1 MNELDYSYFKEKVF
15 ALTGIDLSA
24 YKSQQMHRRLDAF
37 IVRRAPLSVAAYCRT
52 LEQDKNELKAF
63 LDFLTINVSEF
74 FRDVKQFQSLKEEI
88 LPKLLQ
94 QSPELNIWSA
104 ACSCGQEPYT
114 IALILEE
121 LCPYHKHRILA
132 TDIDD
137 GALERAKQGGPYL
150 PAELKNVPSK
160 FLHWFFE
167 KRDDGYWVKDRIKNA
182 VEFRRH
188 NLLYDSI
195 EHGFDL
201 VVCRNVVIYF
211 TDRARTELYQKIHR
225 CLKQDGVLFVGG
237 SEVMLR
243 GNDMGFTSIC
253 PSFYRKIPIRESA
266 VIS

>member
-1 MNELDYSYFKEKVF
+1 MNELDYSYFQEKVF

-24 YKSQQMHRRLDAF
+24 YKSQQMHRRLDSF
-37 IVRRAPLSVAAYCRT
+37 IARRAPLSLAAYCQT
-52 LEQDKNELKAF
+52 LEQDKSELKAF

-74 FRDVKQFQSLKEEI
+74 FRDTKQFQSLKDEV

-104 ACSCGQEPYT
+104 ACSCGQEPYS
-114 IALILEE
+114 IAVILEE

-137 GALERAKQGGPYL
+137 GALERAKRGGPYM
-150 PAELKNVPSK
+150 PADLKNVPSR
-160 FLHWFFE
+160 LLRWFFTKTE
-167 KRDDGYWVKDRIKNA
+167 EGYWVKDRIKNA

-188 NLLYDSI
+188 NLLCDSI
-195 EHGFDL
+195 EQGFDL

-211 TDRARTELYQKIHR
+211 TDRARNELYQKIHR

-243 GNDMGFTSIC
+243 GNDMGFASMC
-253 PSFYRKIPIRESA
+253 PSFYQKIPIRESA